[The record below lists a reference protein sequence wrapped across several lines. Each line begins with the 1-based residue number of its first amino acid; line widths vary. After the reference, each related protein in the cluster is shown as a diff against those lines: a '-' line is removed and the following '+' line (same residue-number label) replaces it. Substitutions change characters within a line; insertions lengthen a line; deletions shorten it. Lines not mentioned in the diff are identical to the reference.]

1 MSASD
6 PSVRFVNVRRVFLLI
21 HCANLCLLSFASSS
35 ARAQQQAEQPV
46 AADTFVDSVGVNVH
60 LSYTRTPYFSNFP
73 LIQQSLLALGVRHVR
88 DGMVDFGPK
97 SYYYD
102 RHNALGRL
110 GIHGE
115 FTTSTT
121 QSADL
126 LKTWPTRVPDS
137 FEAYEGPNEMDK
149 KPNGIDAL
157 RTFMPVLYTA
167 AKSGFAPK
175 AYVIGPSLTKDSSY
189 TEIGDLTANQD
200 FGNLHNYFS
209 NRPPG
214 TPGWGPNGYGS
225 IRTNLAHVAV
235 TSKSQPVYTTETG
248 YTNDPKIPAYLSPD
262 VAAVYMPRLLFEQFH
277 AGIKR
282 TFIYELL
289 STNGE
294 DFGLLDSTGN
304 QKPAFK
310 AVANL
315 LNMLSDKGPT
325 FTPSPVSYSVSGGSP
340 AMHHFLLT
348 KRDGTVYLALWL
360 EVSSFNENAHTPI
373 DVAPQQVTLT
383 LPTAPAS
390 IKAHHWGA
398 DGNVTTAVLK
408 PSTSV
413 KLQVSEKVVL
423 LELGSTHR
431 SR

>member
-1 MSASD
+1 MKSQSVLRRCAS
-6 PSVRFVNVRRVFLLI
+6 LLLPL
-21 HCANLCLLSFASSS
+21 AMASSY
-35 ARAQQQAEQPV
+35 AGAQQAEQPV
-46 AADTFVDSVGVNVH
+46 PADTFVDSVGINVH
-60 LSYTRTPYFSNFP
+60 LSYTRTLYFSNFP

-110 GIHGE
+110 GVHGE

-121 QSADL
+121 QTADL

-157 RTFMPVLYTA
+157 RTFMPVLYTS

-175 AYVIGPSLTKDSSY
+175 APVVGPSLTKDSSY

-209 NRPPG
+209 NRHPG
-214 TPGWGPNGYGS
+214 TNGWGPNGYGS
-225 IRTNLAHVAV
+225 IRTNLAHVAI
-235 TSKSQPVYTTETG
+235 TSPDQPVYTSETG
-248 YTNDPKIPAYLSPD
+248 YTNAPNIPAYLSPD
-262 VAAVYMPRLLFEQFH
+262 VAAVYMPRMLFEQFH
-277 AGIKR
+277 SGIKR

-294 DFGLLDSTGN
+294 DFGLLDATGN

-315 LNMLSDKGPT
+315 LTMLADKGPA
-325 FTPSPVSYSVSGGSP
+325 FSPAPVSFSLSGGN
-340 AMHHFLLT
+340 AALHHFLLS

-360 EVSSFNENAHTPI
+360 EVSSFDPNAHTPI
-373 DVAPQQVTLT
+373 AVVPQQVTLT
-383 LPTAPAS
+383 LPAAPAS
-390 IKAHHWGA
+390 IKAHQWGS
-398 DGNVTTAVLK
+398 DGNVAISPLQ
-408 PSTSV
+408 SATSI
-413 KLQVSEKVVL
+413 KLQVSERL
-423 LELGSTHR
+423 LILELGSTRHHGTQP

>member
-1 MSASD
+1 MMKLEPVLLRCAGLLFTLGTASAMT
-6 PSVRFVNVRRVFLLI
+6 
-21 HCANLCLLSFASSS
+21 S
-35 ARAQQQAEQPV
+35 AQQAEQPV
-46 AADTFVDSVGVNVH
+46 AADAFVDSVGINVH

-73 LIQQSLLALGVRHVR
+73 LIQQSLVALGVRHVR

-115 FTTSTT
+115 FTTATT

-126 LKTWPTRVPDS
+126 IKTWPTRVPDS

-149 KPNGIDAL
+149 KPGGLDAL

-167 AKSGFAPK
+167 AKSGYAPK
-175 AYVIGPSLTKDSSY
+175 AYVIGPSLTADSSY
-189 TEIGDLTANQD
+189 SLIGDLTANQD

-225 IRTNLAHVAV
+225 IRTNLAHVAI
-235 TSKSQPVYTTETG
+235 TSKSQPVYTSETG
-248 YTNDPKIPAYLSPD
+248 YTNAVGIPAYLSPE

-277 AGIKR
+277 SGIKR

-294 DFGLLDSTGN
+294 DFGLLDSTGK

-315 LNMLSDKGPT
+315 LNMLSDKGPA
-325 FTPSPVSYSVSGGSP
+325 FTPSPVSYSISGASP
-340 AMHHFLLT
+340 AVHHFLLM
-348 KRDGTVYLALWL
+348 KRDGTVYLGLWL

-373 DVAPQQVTLT
+373 SVAPQQVTLT
-383 LPTAPAS
+383 FAAAPTALKIHS
-390 IKAHHWGA
+390 WGA

-413 KLQVSEKVVL
+413 KLNVSEKVVL
-423 LELGSTHR
+423 LELGSAHR